1 MFKTTINKVINNDMV
16 QAVVEGA
23 GKGLEIGGKIVIGT
37 AVVTAPILVPGGQ
50 AAVTAKTVVQGAAY
64 VAAGKGMQKGVKKIQ
79 DKNKKETKPATNYH
93 PEPIEDV
100 IIDIYTDKVIKLLA
114 KGQRAKAIEIVE
126 NELYEGMWSDRI
138 RHRRAVDFVEQISLE
153 KMNEIDNEFN
163 EYASEVIYNTLY
175 NAR

>member
-1 MFKTTINKVINNDMV
+1 MFKTTINKVINNEFV
-16 QAVVEGA
+16 QAGVEGF

-50 AAVTAKTVVQGAAY
+50 AAVTAKTLTQGAAY
-64 VAAGKGMQKGVKKIQ
+64 VAAGKLTQNGVKKIQ

-100 IIDIYTDKVIKLLA
+100 IIDIYTDKVINLLA

-138 RHRRAVDFVEQISLE
+138 RHRKAVDFVEQISLE
-153 KMNEIDNEFN
+153 KMNEIDGKFN

>member
-1 MFKTTINKVINNDMV
+1 MFKTTMNKVINNEYV
-16 QAVVEGA
+16 QAGIEGF
-23 GKGLEIGGKIVIGT
+23 GKGLEIGGKVVIGT

-50 AAVTAKTVVQGAAY
+50 AAVTAKTLVQGAAC
-64 VAAGKGMQKGVKKIQ
+64 VATGKATQNAVKKIQ
-79 DKNKKETKPATNYH
+79 DKNKKETKPAINYH

-138 RHRRAVDFVEQISLE
+138 RHRKAVDFVEQISLE
-153 KMNEIDNEFN
+153 KMNEIDDKFN

-175 NAR
+175 IAR

>member
-1 MFKTTINKVINNDMV
+1 MFKTTINKVINNEYV
-16 QAVVEGA
+16 QAGVEGF
-23 GKGLEIGGKIVIGT
+23 GKGLEIGGKLVMGT

-50 AAVTAKTVVQGAAY
+50 AAVTAKTLAQGAAC
-64 VAAGKGMQKGVKKIQ
+64 VAAGKATQKGVKKIQ

-100 IIDIYTDKVIKLLA
+100 IIDIYTDKVINLLA

-153 KMNEIDNEFN
+153 KMNEIDDKFN
-163 EYASEVIYNTLY
+163 DYASEVIYNTLY

>member
-1 MFKTTINKVINNDMV
+1 MFKTIMNNIINNDMV

-23 GKGLEIGGKIVIGT
+23 GQGLELGGKIVVGT

-50 AAVTAKTVVQGAAY
+50 AAVTAKTAVQGAACI
-64 VAAGKGMQKGVKKIQ
+64 ATGKCVQKGVKKVQ
-79 DKNKKETKPATNYH
+79 DKNKKETKPTTNYH
-93 PEPIEDV
+93 PEPIEDL

-138 RHRRAVDFVEQISLE
+138 RHRKAVDFVEQISLE
-153 KMNEIDNEFN
+153 KMNEIDDKFN

-175 NAR
+175 IAR